1 MSLPATSPNPK
12 PSTVF
17 QEVIGNK
24 ITQLVLWGTIVIGI
38 VGVGF
43 AIVAL
48 TMEEPKVKAAF
59 GILQYVMGVL
69 LPLWG
74 TWIGTVLAY
83 YYSKENFESANKSV
97 QQIVDKL
104 TSEKKLATV
113 KAIDAMIAK
122 ENLIKQVVGPGEDL
136 TKFKLKEDCIDFVET
151 NKIKRVIILDDKD
164 CAKYVIHR
172 DLVSFF
178 ITNEILTGGDVKD
191 LTLND
196 MYTKGSGDIKN
207 TMDNSVKF
215 IGKKANLL
223 EAKNLIQQYKT
234 CQDVFI
240 TENGN
245 PGEPILG
252 WITNVTIT
260 ENSIV

>member
-1 MSLPATSPNPK
+1 MP
-12 PSTVF
+12 
-17 QEVIGNK
+17 G
-24 ITQLVLWGTIVIGI
+24 
-38 VGVGF
+38 
-43 AIVAL
+43 
-48 TMEEPKVKAAF
+48 
-59 GILQYVMGVL
+59 
-69 LPLWG
+69 
-74 TWIGTVLAY
+74 
-83 YYSKENFESANKSV
+83 

-172 DLVSFF
+172 DLISFF

-196 MYTKGSGDIKN
+196 MYTKGSVDIKN
-207 TMDNSVKF
+207 IMDNSVKF
-215 IGKKANLL
+215 IGKNANLL

-240 TENGN
+240 TKNGN
-245 PGEPILG
+245 PDEPILG
-252 WITNVTIT
+252 WITNVTIS